1 MPENTFDFGMIGL
14 GVMGRNLLLNI
25 ADHSFSIAGLDT
37 DQLKV
42 DALKKEAEEKPVDGT
57 TDMDAFIRMLKTP
70 RRIML
75 LVPAGDPV
83 DAVLKK
89 ALPLLQKG
97 DVIIDGGN
105 SHFTD
110 TDRRIA
116 QLEGSGIQFMGVGI
130 SGGEEGARHGPSI
143 MPGGTIDGYEKMR
156 PILEAIAARVNGEPC
171 VTYIGPGSAG
181 HYTKMVHN
189 GIEYGLMQLISETY
203 DVMKR
208 GLQMTNQQVQQ
219 VYAEWDRGE
228 LQSFL
233 VNITAKI
240 FSTPDDVTKESLLL
254 DHILDSAGQKGTGK
268 WTSQSAMDLQVPT
281 PVIDLAVSMRD
292 LTAMKKERAIAA
304 KKLSLPRPVLNETTS
319 SVLSSLKDAA
329 YFSMM
334 TIYAQGFQLLK
345 VASETMKYNIE
356 LKNVARIWRGG
367 CIIRSA
373 LLEPIMRSYW
383 DNPALTNLITDN
395 FFSAELLKRRLA
407 ITQVIE
413 FAMQMQVPVPALS
426 ASLAYTDAYRSEWLP
441 ANLIQAQRDYFGSH
455 TYQRTDKEGIF
466 HTNWS

>member
-1 MPENTFDFGMIGL
+1 MSENTFDFGMIGL

-25 ADHSFSIAGLDT
+25 ADHGFSIAGLDT
-37 DQLKV
+37 DEKKV
-42 DALKKEAEEKPVDGT
+42 TALKTEATGKNVDGT
-57 TDMDAFIRMLKTP
+57 TEMKRFIGILKTP
-70 RRIML
+70 RRIMM

-83 DAVLKK
+83 DAVLKE
-89 ALPLLQKG
+89 ALPFLQKG

-116 QLEGSGIQFMGVGI
+116 QLEGTGIHFMGVGI

-143 MPGGTIDGYEKMR
+143 MPGGTTDGYETVR
-156 PILEAIAARVNGEPC
+156 PILEAIAAKVNGEVC
-171 VTYIGPGSAG
+171 VTHIGPGSAG

-203 DVMKR
+203 DLMKR
-208 GLQMTNQQVQQ
+208 GLQMTNEQMQQ
-219 VYAEWDRGE
+219 VYSEWDRGE

-233 VNITAKI
+233 INITAKI
-240 FSTPDDVTKESLLL
+240 FSVPDDLTKEGSLL
-254 DHILDSAGQKGTGK
+254 DHILDTAGQKGTGK

-292 LTAMKKERAIAA
+292 LTAMKKERTMAA
-304 KKLSLPRPVLNETTS
+304 KNLSLPHPVLNEPAS
-319 SVLSSLKDAA
+319 SVLSLLKDAA
-329 YFSMM
+329 YFSMI
-334 TIYAQGFQLLK
+334 TIYAQGFHLLK
-345 VASETMKYNIE
+345 VASETMKYNIQ

-373 LLEPIMRSYW
+373 LLEPIMKAYMN
-383 DNPALTNLITDN
+383 NPSLVNIMTDN
-395 FFSAELLKRRLA
+395 FFSAELLKNRSA
-407 ITQVIE
+407 IQQVIK
-413 FAMQMQVPVPALS
+413 FAMEMQVPVSALS

-455 TYQRTDKEGIF
+455 TYQRIDKEGIF
-466 HTNWS
+466 HTKW

>member
-1 MPENTFDFGMIGL
+1 MSENTFDFGMIGL

-25 ADHSFSIAGLDT
+25 ADHGFSIAGLDT
-37 DQLKV
+37 DPAKV
-42 DALKKEAEEKPVDGT
+42 DALRAEATEKPVDGT
-57 TDMDAFIRMLKTP
+57 TDMDTFIRMVKMP
-70 RRIML
+70 RKIMM
-75 LVPAGDPV
+75 LVPAGNPV
-83 DAVLKK
+83 DAVLTK
-89 ALPLLQKG
+89 ALPLLEKG
-97 DVIIDGGN
+97 DVVMDGGN
-105 SHFTD
+105 SNYAD
-110 TDRRIA
+110 TDRRIK
-116 QLEGSGIQFMGVGI
+116 QLEGSGIEFMGVGI

-143 MPGGTIDGYEKMR
+143 MPGGTLTGYEKIS
-156 PILEAIAARVNGEPC
+156 PVLETIAAKVNGEPC
-171 VTYIGPGSAG
+171 ITLVGHGSAG

-208 GLQMTNQQVQQ
+208 GLQMTNEKIGQA
-219 VYAEWDRGE
+219 YADWDRGE

-233 VNITAKI
+233 VSITSKI
-240 FSTPDDVTKESLLL
+240 FSTRDELVRDGFLL
-254 DHILDSAGQKGTGK
+254 DYILDSAAQKGTGK

-292 LTAMKKERAIAA
+292 LTTMKKERVMAA
-304 KKLSLPRPVLNETTS
+304 KKLPLPRAVLNES
-319 SVLSSLKDAA
+319 APSILSALKSAA
-329 YFSMM
+329 YFAMI
-334 TIYAQGFQLLK
+334 TIYAQGFHLLK

-373 LLEPIMRSYW
+373 LLEPIMKAYS
-383 DNPALTNLITDN
+383 NNASLTNLMTDD
-395 FFSAELLKRRLA
+395 FFSAELLKRRSALIHA
-407 ITQVIE
+407 IE
-413 FAMQMQVPVPALS
+413 FAMHMQVPVPALS

-466 HTNWS
+466 HTNW